1 MRLLLIVLLQ
11 VANLLSASAN
21 DSTEAKNALF
31 QQVTVEDKIMVQ
43 SNETTGLEKDDLV
56 ALLKSDEEIVQEQL
70 SL

>member
-31 QQVTVEDKIMVQ
+31 QRATVEDESTLVQ
-43 SNETTGLEKDDLV
+43 NPRRA
-56 ALLKSDEEIVQEQL
+56 ALA
-70 SL
+70 